1 MTHLTNIQSV
11 IIYVTIVA
19 NLLPFAL
26 VLIAKKLKTR

>member
-1 MTHLTNIQSV
+1 MTHLTNIQNV

-26 VLIAKKLKTR
+26 VLIGNKLKTK

>member
-1 MTHLTNIQSV
+1 MTQLNNIQNV
-11 IIYVTIVA
+11 IIYLTIVA